1 MRSVEDMAKTALE
14 TYLYPQY
21 DAEGRK
27 FHDGFSLDIAI
38 EKAISSQRNLAREI
52 RKVAE
57 QYR

>member
-1 MRSVEDMAKTALE
+1 MRSVENMAKTALE

-21 DAEGRK
+21 DAEGWK
-27 FHDGFSLDIAI
+27 SHDGFSLDMAI
-38 EKAISSQRNLAREI
+38 EKAISSKRSLAREI